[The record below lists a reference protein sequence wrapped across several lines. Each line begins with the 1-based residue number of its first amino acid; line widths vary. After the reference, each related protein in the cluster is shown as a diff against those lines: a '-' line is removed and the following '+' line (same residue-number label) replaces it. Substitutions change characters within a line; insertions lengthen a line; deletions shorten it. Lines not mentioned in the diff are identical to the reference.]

1 MATKNAQNG
10 RNLAPVKLELLI
22 TVVRLSRVQYYSNI
36 IQSMDVNFLF
46 TAQGI
51 GTSKLNI
58 IDLLGLNQTTKGIIF
73 CVVREDRLPE
83 LMETLQEKF
92 RTVKEGR
99 GVSVAVP
106 LSSVIGRQI
115 YGFLSND
122 QRTVKE

>member
-10 RNLAPVKLELLI
+10 RNLAPVKLELMI

>member
-1 MATKNAQNG
+1 MANKNVQSG

>member
-73 CVVREDRLPE
+73 SVVREDRLPE

>member
-1 MATKNAQNG
+1 MATKNVQSG